1 LLELS
6 EGQGNDRIGVIWRRL
21 LGLLWIS
28 FHKFA
33 AMAMG
38 RLELP
43 GAKWWSEPPIR
54 DKSIL
59 IPGEC
64 RAVYS
69 NAFTELLLILRKTV
83 PKFT

>member
-1 LLELS
+1 
-6 EGQGNDRIGVIWRRL
+6 
-21 LGLLWIS
+21 
-28 FHKFA
+28 
-33 AMAMG
+33 MAMG